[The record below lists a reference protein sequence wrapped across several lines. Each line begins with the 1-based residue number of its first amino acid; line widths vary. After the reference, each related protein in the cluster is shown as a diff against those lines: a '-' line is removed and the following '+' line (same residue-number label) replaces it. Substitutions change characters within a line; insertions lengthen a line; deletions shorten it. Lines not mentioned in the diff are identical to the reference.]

1 MSVESRDADEL
12 AAVWR
17 QQLIS
22 PLTLTPAEL
31 RAENQ
36 SLRRKVR
43 ISLLAECVG
52 CVAVIAA
59 MLIHWFF
66 SENRVSHVTYVA
78 FVVATL
84 WVMRGLHVRMG
95 DRGEVPLP
103 VELLAFQRATLERLR
118 SGLAT
123 AWRWYL
129 LPFAV
134 PIVMVVLDRWLFTPI
149 PNRPAHVN
157 HIVNVGFV
165 AFTVV
170 FFVAVWL
177 WHQVIAARLQ
187 RRIDYLDTFTSNTRH
202 DDVQTGR

>member
-1 MSVESRDADEL
+1 MSVESRGADEL
-12 AAVWR
+12 ATVWR

-43 ISLLAECVG
+43 GWLLVEYVG
-52 CVAVIAA
+52 CAVVIAA
-59 MLIHWFF
+59 FLMHWLF
-66 SENRVSHVTYVA
+66 SDNRASHVTYVA

-84 WVMRGLHVRMG
+84 WVMRGLHVKLG

-103 VELLAFQRATLERLR
+103 VDLLAFQRATLERLR
-118 SGLAT
+118 HGLAT

-134 PIVMVVLDRWLFTPI
+134 PIVIVVIDRWWFTPI
-149 PNRPAHVN
+149 LDRPAHLN
-157 HIVNVGFV
+157 HVVNVGFL

-187 RRIDYLDTFTSNTRH
+187 RRIDYLDTFSSNSAPRW
-202 DDVQTGR
+202 